1 MPRTGPANR
10 RQQSTAFVVI
20 HLTRRL
26 PPRGCYAGPV
36 QYALP
41 ARAVADA
48 ARGLHDIGDARAV
61 VAAAV
66 QGRKCTIEQL
76 EAELKC
82 GPVHGSALFRAA
94 LAEVAQGARS
104 GPEAAL
110 LGLIKRGRLPV
121 PLPNARLYL
130 GNELIAR
137 PVPGGRTLASRLKWT
152 LGSGAFRQRTGSER
166 CGGMHGSLRSAS
178 WYCTSHPARSA
189 MNPTRCSPPSA
200 PLSPA
205 GAVTR
210 D

>member
-104 GPEAAL
+104 GPEAVL

-121 PLPNARLYL
+121 PL
-130 GNELIAR
+130 
-137 PVPGGRTLASRLKWT
+137 
-152 LGSGAFRQRTGSER
+152 
-166 CGGMHGSLRSAS
+166 
-178 WYCTSHPARSA
+178 
-189 MNPTRCSPPSA
+189 
-200 PLSPA
+200 
-205 GAVTR
+205 
-210 D
+210 

>member
-20 HLTRRL
+20 RLTRRL
-26 PPRGCYAGPV
+26 PPYVCCAGPV

-104 GPEAAL
+104 GPEAA
-110 LGLIKRGRLPV
+110 
-121 PLPNARLYL
+121 
-130 GNELIAR
+130 
-137 PVPGGRTLASRLKWT
+137 
-152 LGSGAFRQRTGSER
+152 AFRQRTGSER

-178 WYCTSHPARSA
+178 WCCTSHPARSA
-189 MNPTRCSPPSA
+189 LNPTRCSPPSA